1 MGKNLSRKD
10 PYKNFD
16 FKQAEKLIRQALK
29 EDIGKDDVTS
39 CHFIPKDSISRAEIL
54 VKEDGIIAGLKI
66 FEMVMKI
73 VERSIKVSFK
83 VKDGA
88 NVRKGQVIGL
98 VSGNSRGILRG
109 ERVSLNLLQRMSGVA
124 TQTFKAV
131 EALGDSR
138 IKVIDTRKTTPNLR
152 IFEKL
157 AVVLG
162 GGENHR
168 FGLYDMILVKDNH
181 IEANGG
187 LENTIQK
194 LKKIRRRTELKI
206 EVEVKN
212 MKEFELLIKEGAG
225 YVDRVMLDNFSISDV
240 KRAVASNTGNFEVEI
255 SGGVNLKN
263 ISKYRGIKGI
273 NYISMG
279 SLTHTVDSMDISL
292 NFL

>member
-1 MGKNLSRKD
+1 MARKD
-10 PYKNFD
+10 PYKNFN
-16 FKQAEKLIRQALK
+16 FRQAEKLIRLALK

-39 CHFIPKDSISRAEIL
+39 CHFIGKDSVSKAELL
-54 VKEDGIIAGLKI
+54 VKEAGIIAGLRI
-66 FEMVMKI
+66 FEMVFNI
-73 VERSIKVSFK
+73 VDPKVKVNFN

-88 NVRKGQVIGL
+88 MVKKGQVIGM
-98 VSGNSRGILRG
+98 VSGDSKSILKS
-109 ERVSLNLLQRMSGVA
+109 ERVGLNLLQRMSGVA
-124 TQTFKAV
+124 TQTMKAK
-131 EALGDSR
+131 ETLGDNR
-138 IKVIDTRKTTPNLR
+138 IKVIDTRKTTPNMR

-157 AVVLG
+157 AVLIG

-181 IEANGG
+181 IEANDG
-187 LENTIQK
+187 LENTLQK
-194 LKKIRRRTELKI
+194 IKKIRGRTELKI

-212 MKEFELLIKEGAG
+212 LKEFALLTENGKGFI
-225 YVDRVMLDNFSISDV
+225 DRVMLDNFSINDV
-240 KRAVASNTGNFEVEI
+240 KRAVSANKAGFEIEI

-279 SLTHTVDSMDISL
+279 SLTHSVDSMDISL